1 MDFNQIIENID
12 IAKANIDF
20 ILLESQTNHK
30 LVESERAELFEFLT
44 VIYSEL
50 SNFENA
56 IHTKALVTALLDLI
70 KAAFWDDDKIINIFL
85 NSGKLFEIIITESI
99 KEKNFVENVVDI
111 RSFEEELTMEL
122 TKEKELIAKKEAEEK
137 MIFENNK
144 NKEYL
149 ILELNN
155 VKYTVNLN
163 DIQEIIVFPESITKI
178 PGTNEVVLGVTNQRG
193 EVIPLI
199 DMRLLFNTKTKED
212 IEYTK
217 EDIVLTVK
225 TSSGKMVG
233 LIVDKV
239 ITVTKINDD
248 HISEDVPSLEIPKE
262 YLSGIT
268 HQSNSGNAE
277 LDESTIVLLNISN
290 LLSEEKLSLMID

>member
-1 MDFNQIIENID
+1 MDFNQTIENID

-290 LLSEEKLSLMID
+290 LLSEEKS

>member
-1 MDFNQIIENID
+1 MDFNQTIENID

-30 LVESERAELFEFLT
+30 LVESERTELFEFLT

>member
-1 MDFNQIIENID
+1 MDFNQTIENID

-30 LVESERAELFEFLT
+30 LVESERTELFEFLT

-70 KAAFWDDDKIINIFL
+70 KATFWDDDKIINIFL

>member
-1 MDFNQIIENID
+1 MDFNQTIENID

>member
-30 LVESERAELFEFLT
+30 LVESERTELFEFLT

-70 KAAFWDDDKIINIFL
+70 KATFWDDDKIINIFL

>member
-1 MDFNQIIENID
+1 MDFNQTIENID

-30 LVESERAELFEFLT
+30 LVESERTELFEFLT

-56 IHTKALVTALLDLI
+56 IHTKALVNALLDLI

>member
-30 LVESERAELFEFLT
+30 LVESERTELFEFLT

>member
-70 KAAFWDDDKIINIFL
+70 KATFWDDDKIINIFL